1 MIRQGW
7 ETNQQD
13 DDPVEDASVSGKAA
27 VRAQQRV
34 LDAVAAAQKHIFIFI
49 RLIFFVFS
57 CKYYPVSSNMTA
69 SQKHSRSPPVV
80 NKWKTTQLMVFCWL
94 YEALGYK
101 ETKHVYIWLC
111 V

>member
-34 LDAVAAAQKHIFIFI
+34 LDAVAAAQNTFSSSSG
-49 RLIFFVFS
+49 LFFLFF
-57 CKYYPVSSNMTA
+57 PVNIILS
-69 SQKHSRSPPVV
+69 
-80 NKWKTTQLMVFCWL
+80 
-94 YEALGYK
+94 AL
-101 ETKHVYIWLC
+101 IWLHRKNIPGLPQW
-111 V
+111 

>member
-1 MIRQGW
+1 MRRQGW

-49 RLIFFVFS
+49 RLIFLFFTV
-57 CKYYPVSSNMTA
+57 KII
-69 SQKHSRSPPVV
+69 
-80 NKWKTTQLMVFCWL
+80 LL
-94 YEALGYK
+94 AL
-101 ETKHVYIWLC
+101 IWLHRKNIPGLLQR
-111 V
+111 

>member
-1 MIRQGW
+1 MIQLRMPLY
-7 ETNQQD
+7 
-13 DDPVEDASVSGKAA
+13 PVKLLLELSRESWMLWQLHKNTFSSSSG
-27 VRAQQRV
+27 
-34 LDAVAAAQKHIFIFI
+34 LF
-49 RLIFFVFS
+49 FFVFS

-101 ETKHVYIWLC
+101 ETKHVYI
-111 V
+111 

>member
-34 LDAVAAAQKHIFIFI
+34 LGAVAAAQNTFSSSSG
-49 RLIFFVFS
+49 LFFLFF
-57 CKYYPVSSNMTA
+57 PVNIILS
-69 SQKHSRSPPVV
+69 
-80 NKWKTTQLMVFCWL
+80 
-94 YEALGYK
+94 AL
-101 ETKHVYIWLC
+101 IWLHRKNIPGLLQW
-111 V
+111 

>member
-49 RLIFFVFS
+49 RLIFFWFF
-57 CKYYPVSSNMTA
+57 PVNIILS
-69 SQKHSRSPPVV
+69 
-80 NKWKTTQLMVFCWL
+80 
-94 YEALGYK
+94 AL
-101 ETKHVYIWLC
+101 IWLHRKNIPGLLQW
-111 V
+111 